1 MKVKYK
7 LQGTFF
13 MLLIILLRL
22 LVYSLKLAFF
32 LKNVE
37 TWALTWL
44 NLTSIDLS
52 LYSNPFTT
60 IEPDK
65 FTYSSLGKA
74 FEKQITI
81 EDQGDK
87 QIKIYEEHGKQL
99 IKSRGEK
106 NSLTLL
112 K

>member
-1 MKVKYK
+1 M
-7 LQGTFF
+7 
-13 MLLIILLRL
+13 
-22 LVYSLKLAFF
+22 
-32 LKNVE
+32 
-37 TWALTWL
+37 
-44 NLTSIDLS
+44 
-52 LYSNPFTT
+52 

-87 QIKIYEEHGKQL
+87 QIKVYEEHGKQL